1 MGGGGGGGAHR
12 KVNKNEQGEGV
23 SSMCAYIPFSKKSA
37 EIFEVKFCS
46 YSPVFPINYNGIMK
60 Y

>member
-1 MGGGGGGGAHR
+1 
-12 KVNKNEQGEGV
+12 
-23 SSMCAYIPFSKKSA
+23 MCAYIPFSKKSA